1 MIDDTSVPASGTPA
15 YARGSRA
22 SKDHN
27 RRFSLLA
34 SIIALA
40 SAMFVLIVFGI
51 GRMPLRAKD
60 ADSVGAIPEPSRNTD
75 PPVPPSETSAPAGDT
90 HASPI
95 ARAVAT
101 SRLPTDEAI
110 VAAPFGDQSL
120 EV

>member
-40 SAMFVLIVFGI
+40 LAMFVLTVFGI
-51 GRMPLRAKD
+51 GRMPSRAQD
-60 ADSVGAIPEPSRNTD
+60 AGSAASIPEPQRNAD
-75 PPVPPSETSAPAGDT
+75 APVPPSESAVPAG
-90 HASPI
+90 
-95 ARAVAT
+95 
-101 SRLPTDEAI
+101 
-110 VAAPFGDQSL
+110 
-120 EV
+120 